1 MNYRHLIKIREKIL
15 LRKKN
20 KDKLTGVY
28 NRDYFQKYTSKKLN
42 GTIIRV
48 RVEGINFIS
57 LNYGVEKGEM
67 LFSSIARRLNQICN
81 FNEMLLSRTSRY
93 DFTVYA
99 SVLDSKS
106 ISQFIEN
113 TMTMLINSIE
123 EIYKIYI
130 NFNMAAVIYE
140 KENLDIHDATNKLD
154 VCMTNLLKKGST
166 FEIYNDKY
174 DDCISIKSIEKGI
187 KNGEIKVY
195 YQPKV
200 NLKNGKVAGVEA
212 LVRWFS
218 EEHGYIPP
226 DKIIEFCEEC
236 GYINILGKWI
246 LENAC
251 RDIKYLNETMNT
263 NIDLSVN
270 ISPHQLDK
278 ENFTVDLVQSL
289 KKIKFKFDLLK
300 LEITESE
307 NIEGIIK
314 INEIINEIKRT
325 GIKIS
330 IDDFGKG
337 FNSINYIKNYN
348 VDEIKLDKSLVEYM
362 NINPMFIES
371 LINMIHTTK
380 AKVVAE
386 GVETELEYRKLKNTG
401 CDLVQGYFCYK
412 PMSLYELIDAVG
424 EEKYM
429 SNKELNMI

>member
-1 MNYRHLIKIREKIL
+1 
-15 LRKKN
+15 
-20 KDKLTGVY
+20 
-28 NRDYFQKYTSKKLN
+28 
-42 GTIIRV
+42 
-48 RVEGINFIS
+48 IS

-187 KNGEIKVY
+187 ENGEIKVY

-200 NLKNGKVAGVEA
+200 NLTNGKIAGVEA
-212 LVRWFS
+212 LIRWFS

-251 RDIKYLNETMNT
+251 RDIKYLNEKEIVYIPVPLFYNDLWIDNESKFKEYLNSVRESLLKLSSNGYKITIIPFQKEFDNKYFLEYINDLSNNE
-263 NIDLSVN
+263 NIDIFNYNSYDEVYKRLNECKMIINSRFHGLVLSTIFNKPSVSIVYDHKMN
-270 ISPHQLDK
+270 
-278 ENFTVDLVQSL
+278 
-289 KKIKFKFDLLK
+289 DLLK
-300 LEITESE
+300 AIGTE
-307 NIEGIIK
+307 
-314 INEIINEIKRT
+314 
-325 GIKIS
+325 
-330 IDDFGKG
+330 
-337 FNSINYIKNYN
+337 
-348 VDEIKLDKSLVEYM
+348 
-362 NINPMFIES
+362 
-371 LINMIHTTK
+371 
-380 AKVVAE
+380 
-386 GVETELEYRKLKNTG
+386 ET
-401 CDLVQGYFCYK
+401 
-412 PMSLYELIDAVG
+412 
-424 EEKYM
+424 
-429 SNKELNMI
+429 